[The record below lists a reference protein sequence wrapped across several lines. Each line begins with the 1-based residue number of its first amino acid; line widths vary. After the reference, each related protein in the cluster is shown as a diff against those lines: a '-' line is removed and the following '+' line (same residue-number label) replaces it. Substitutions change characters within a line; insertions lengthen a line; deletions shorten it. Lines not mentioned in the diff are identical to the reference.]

1 MEGLLWMLAVPGISL
16 LTSIIALRRSE
27 RARKMLA
34 ADIVIR
40 LKKDYDA
47 FMRRI
52 ARAKI
57 SLADTRA
64 GAPEDL
70 RERIDRISQELDE
83 LAFEARRDLGRIQ
96 HEPTQRAQ
104 ARYEELL
111 RHMQRLEAR
120 AQVLEVNSEIVRAQ
134 RLASQSEFV
143 AAEELLEAAASR
155 MRDIRATLGRGAHD
169 PAFVEIM
176 SALQDAL
183 RAVRNR
189 AENTRRKL
197 QDVMSETDALLG
209 TFEHRGV
216 QGAAGDGL
224 R

>member
-16 LTSIIALRRSE
+16 LMSLIALRRSE

-34 ADIVIR
+34 DDIVVR
-40 LKKDYDA
+40 LKKDYDT
-47 FMRRI
+47 FMNRI
-52 ARAKI
+52 ARARI
-57 SLADTRA
+57 SLADIRS
-64 GAPEDL
+64 GAPDEL
-70 RERIDRISQELDE
+70 RQRIDRISQELEE
-83 LAFEARRDLGRIQ
+83 LASEAQRDLARVQ
-96 HEPTQRAQ
+96 REPTRRAHR
-104 ARYEELL
+104 RYEDLL

-120 AQVLEVNSEIVRAQ
+120 ADLLEVHSDIVRAQ

-155 MRDIRATLGRGAHD
+155 MRDIRATLGRGDHD

-176 SALQDAL
+176 STLQDAL

-197 QDVMSETDALLG
+197 QNVMSETDALLG
-209 TFEHRGV
+209 TFE
-216 QGAAGDGL
+216 QPAAG
-224 R
+224 

>member
-1 MEGLLWMLAVPGISL
+1 MM
-16 LTSIIALRRSE
+16 
-27 RARKMLA
+27 
-34 ADIVIR
+34 ADDILVR

-47 FMRRI
+47 FMSRI

-64 GAPEDL
+64 GAPEEL

-83 LAFEARRDLGRIQ
+83 VADEARRDLGRIQ
-96 HEPTQRAQ
+96 HEPTRRAHL
-104 ARYEELL
+104 RYEALL

-120 AQVLEVNSEIVRAQ
+120 AQLLEVNSEIVRAQ
-134 RLASQSEFV
+134 RLANQSEFV
-143 AAEELLEAAASR
+143 AAEELLEAAATR
-155 MRDIRATLGRGAHD
+155 LRDIRATLGRGDSD
-169 PAFVEIM
+169 PAFAEIM
-176 SALQDAL
+176 STLQDAL

-209 TFEHRGV
+209 TFEQAEAR
-216 QGAAGDGL
+216 
-224 R
+224 